1 MKHWAATL
9 IALLCFFALSAQQ
22 RHVTPIDSSEDL
34 RPVTKEEL
42 EQMILDKELFIKLFS
57 LFNSMSKRGK
67 YVTIE
72 TLIMN
77 LLEEE

>member
-1 MKHWAATL
+1 MKEFIELANNL
-9 IALLCFFALSAQQ
+9 GM
-22 RHVTPIDSSEDL
+22 
-34 RPVTKEEL
+34 TKEEL

-67 YVTIE
+67 YVTVE

>member
-1 MKHWAATL
+1 MEKFNELAKNL
-9 IALLCFFALSAQQ
+9 GM
-22 RHVTPIDSSEDL
+22 
-34 RPVTKEEL
+34 TKEEL

-72 TLIMN
+72 TLIMY
-77 LLEEE
+77 LVEEE

>member
-1 MKHWAATL
+1 MEKFNELAKNL
-9 IALLCFFALSAQQ
+9 GMS
-22 RHVTPIDSSEDL
+22 
-34 RPVTKEEL
+34 KEEL

-67 YVTIE
+67 YVTVE

>member
-1 MKHWAATL
+1 MEKFNELAKKL
-9 IALLCFFALSAQQ
+9 GM
-22 RHVTPIDSSEDL
+22 
-34 RPVTKEEL
+34 TKEEL

-72 TLIMN
+72 TLIMK

>member
-1 MKHWAATL
+1 MEKFNELAKNL
-9 IALLCFFALSAQQ
+9 GM
-22 RHVTPIDSSEDL
+22 
-34 RPVTKEEL
+34 TKEEL

-72 TLIMN
+72 TLIIIY
-77 LLEEE
+77 LEEE

>member
-1 MKHWAATL
+1 MEKFNELAKNL
-9 IALLCFFALSAQQ
+9 GM
-22 RHVTPIDSSEDL
+22 
-34 RPVTKEEL
+34 TKEEL
-42 EQMILDKELFIKLFS
+42 DQMILDKELFIKLFS

>member
-1 MKHWAATL
+1 MEKFNELAKNL
-9 IALLCFFALSAQQ
+9 GM
-22 RHVTPIDSSEDL
+22 
-34 RPVTKEEL
+34 TKEEI
-42 EQMILDKELFIKLFS
+42 EQMILDKDLFIKLFS

-67 YVTIE
+67 YVTVE

>member
-1 MKHWAATL
+1 MKEFNELAKNL
-9 IALLCFFALSAQQ
+9 GM
-22 RHVTPIDSSEDL
+22 
-34 RPVTKEEL
+34 TKEEL

-72 TLIMN
+72 TVIMN

>member
-1 MKHWAATL
+1 MEKFKELAKNL
-9 IALLCFFALSAQQ
+9 GM
-22 RHVTPIDSSEDL
+22 
-34 RPVTKEEL
+34 TKEEL

>member
-1 MKHWAATL
+1 MKKFIE
-9 IALLCFFALSAQQ
+9 IAKEVGAS
-22 RHVTPIDSSEDL
+22 
-34 RPVTKEEL
+34 KEEI

-57 LFNSMSKRGK
+57 LFNSMSIRGK

>member
-1 MKHWAATL
+1 MEKFNELAKNL
-9 IALLCFFALSAQQ
+9 GM
-22 RHVTPIDSSEDL
+22 
-34 RPVTKEEL
+34 TKEEL

-72 TLIMN
+72 TLIMK